1 MSDFIDSLAYL
12 SALPPPE
19 DLQVRRAQRAQ
30 WMWATVTQVSP
41 LRVRLDGESQALDMT
56 PVSLVGMPLIV
67 NDRVW
72 CQLIEKQLVVHGTS
86 RAPMLQS
93 GRVLVSASGGIGT
106 ATVTFP
112 RPFPAV
118 PVIVATGHSGV
129 AALQNVQVTDPS
141 TTGFTMVVQR
151 TSTTETTCY
160 WIATL

>member
-30 WMWATVTQVSP
+30 WLWATVTQVSP

-86 RAPMLQS
+86 RAPMLQAGS
-93 GRVLVSASGGIGT
+93 VSVTADGGFG
-106 ATVTFP
+106 AVDVTFP
-112 RPFPAV
+112 HPFPDRPIV
-118 PVIVATGHSGV
+118 VATGVSNSSAFDGTSV
-129 AALQNVQVTDPS
+129 ASRS
-141 TTGFTMVVQR
+141 TTGFQMVLR
-151 TSTTETTCY
+151 RSNDTPTTCC